1 MTGEKLEVTNAESGE
16 RCPLHMW
23 LDLRNHRPDDKE
35 LLFAAAPAKKF
46 PVHGVDR
53 TFPAAEA
60 VQKDNQSLQE
70 ANGQR
75 RHEKILH
82 ECAKA
87 LASGP

>member
-1 MTGEKLEVTNAESGE
+1 MPNPASAARCTCGWTCGITGRMTRNYCS
-16 RCPLHMW
+16 PLHQ
-23 LDLRNHRPDDKE
+23 P
-35 LLFAAAPAKKF
+35 KKF